1 MQSKGPS
8 ASDGRPGEEGGA
20 AGGAVPVVDENEV
33 ARLAIG
39 QPARIRTEAFGE
51 RTFEGVLRH
60 VAPLGKRIENV
71 TYFEVEVDVTDADA
85 ARLRPRMSGDAEI
98 VAEVVPATLTIP
110 EMALRYRGD
119 ALYVEGPHLA
129 PSGDEGAGGERAIE
143 IGIVDGD
150 RVEVRRGLDEGEEV
164 YVE

>member
-1 MQSKGPS
+1 
-8 ASDGRPGEEGGA
+8 
-20 AGGAVPVVDENEV
+20 
-33 ARLAIG
+33 
-39 QPARIRTEAFGE
+39 
-51 RTFEGVLRH
+51 
-60 VAPLGKRIENV
+60 
-71 TYFEVEVDVTDADA
+71 
-85 ARLRPRMSGDAEI
+85 MSGDAEI
-98 VAEVVPATLTIP
+98 VAEVVPAALTIP